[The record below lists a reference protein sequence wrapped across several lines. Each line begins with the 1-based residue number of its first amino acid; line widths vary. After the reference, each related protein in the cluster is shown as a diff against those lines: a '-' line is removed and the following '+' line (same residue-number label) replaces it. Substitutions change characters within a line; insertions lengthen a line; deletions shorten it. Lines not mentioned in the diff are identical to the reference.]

1 LKLYY
6 APGACSLAVH
16 IALREAGLPFELARV
31 DLAQRRVE
39 GGTDLA
45 AVNPRGYVPV
55 LEFGGGHHTEAAAL
69 LQHVGE
75 LAPASGLLPAAGTA
89 ERLEVTKW
97 LTFVATELHKTLGAL
112 WNPAVHEATR
122 QTCLDVLARR
132 LPEVERALA
141 GRAHLAGS
149 RFTAADAYAFAILGW
164 TRMLGIPLDPYPRL
178 QAWMGRVAARPA
190 VLAALQAEGL
200 VPA

>member
-1 LKLYY
+1 MKLYY

-16 IALREAGLPFELARV
+16 IALREVDAREFERQAGF
-31 DLAQRRVE
+31 AQRRVE

-112 WNPAVHEATR
+112 WN
-122 QTCLDVLARR
+122 CLLYTS
-132 LPEVERALA
+132 P
-141 GRAHLAGS
+141 S
-149 RFTAADAYAFAILGW
+149 
-164 TRMLGIPLDPYPRL
+164 PRD
-178 QAWMGRVAARPA
+178 
-190 VLAALQAEGL
+190 
-200 VPA
+200 